1 MTNKL
6 RTHVFNAI
14 LLLKKNRL
22 IVINKNIIAMIDYA
36 VLCNLGEKNNCRNQI
51 IDRWAVIEGDVRESA
66 KRS

>member
-36 VLCNLGEKNNCRNQI
+36 VLCNLGKKTIAKTKLQI
-51 IDRWAVIEGDVRESA
+51 DGP
-66 KRS
+66 